1 MEKAED
7 TGCKDKAG
15 KDFFYCLV
23 SAFNNLFIF
32 FKKMLSQNSRK
43 PVPKEIA
50 GIGHKTKSNSRLD
63 NFDFLNCIK
72 KLFGCWP
79 IRFLPT

>member
-1 MEKAED
+1 MSLKMEKAKD

-32 FKKMLSQNSRK
+32 LKKMLSQTSRK
-43 PVPKEIA
+43 EMA

-63 NFDFLNCIK
+63 NFNFLNCIK